1 MKNGGGHFAP
11 ELGGHFELESGGH
24 FKLELG
30 GQYHWNLQ
38 IASRLRGT
46 RKPDIQKTTP
56 TQVFCTGVSL
66 LNLDVLHGSS

>member
-1 MKNGGGHFAP
+1 MENISNVVNTSDFTLMVAVVT
-11 ELGGHFELESGGH
+11 LLTAN
-24 FKLELG
+24 
-30 GQYHWNLQ
+30 QMRWT

>member
-1 MKNGGGHFAP
+1 MENISNVVNTSDFTLMLDFVLFISATKMR
-11 ELGGHFELESGGH
+11 ET
-24 FKLELG
+24 
-30 GQYHWNLQ
+30 